1 MSDDNKDKEHL
12 NQDSTSEKAK
22 KSIATKA
29 EAWVKAWE
37 NLDPRHQDKAH
48 QPGSFFDQ
56 PRKSFSASD
65 EPPHDTERSTKD
77 KFDGNKWK
85 QTAKTANTSES
96 SAETPRVSQEPQAS
110 KETPKPQF
118 NDSKWK
124 ADSWAQSTKP
134 FDPERIKREDL
145 QVDTEALEPV
155 VIEESKIRKR
165 FTRFFFVAFILFS
178 AWAVY
183 APIDGGVTASGMVV
197 VSGYRKV
204 VQYPITGV
212 VREVLVSDG
221 DEVTEGQILIRVNPL
236 TLQASM
242 GTIESD
248 LINVLASEAR
258 LKAERLNAKITW
270 PEIFKSLSN
279 QPQVAEAKVTQE
291 ELFKARRHEYVETMR
306 ARHEQLKSLIKEEK
320 NLGILAEEGLVP
332 KANAEQAMRNRLESE
347 NLINTFVSTFLKQTE
362 VELADAQK
370 RREALQLQLEAAKY
384 DEEKASIVSPASGTI
399 MGLKVVT
406 VGGVI
411 TTGQVLAEV
420 VPKDSKL
427 VVDVKLPANV
437 IDRVK
442 KDAVVDLH
450 FTAFN
455 AATTPTVP
463 GRLIKVGTDRQIPDK
478 TKPGEPEFEYYSAQV
493 ETTPEGMEML
503 GKRNIQPGM
512 PVDVV
517 IKTGTRSF
525 LSYIMKPISDRV
537 IWAFKS

>member
-1 MSDDNKDKEHL
+1 MSEENKDNLDKA
-12 NQDSTSEKAK
+12 STAETIR

-29 EAWVKAWE
+29 EGWVKAWE
-37 NLDPRHQDKAH
+37 NLDPKHRDQGVKPEGFLDK
-48 QPGSFFDQ
+48 PTK
-56 PRKSFSASD
+56 RFSASD
-65 EPPHDTERSTKD
+65 YPPQESERSTKD
-77 KFDGNKWK
+77 KFDPNKWK
-85 QTAKTANTSES
+85 EAPKTQPDTPPGQEAPPSASKSFDTAAPKTKFES
-96 SAETPRVSQEPQAS
+96 SS
-110 KETPKPQF
+110 
-118 NDSKWK
+118 WK
-124 ADSWAQSTKP
+124 ADSWVQSTKP
-134 FDPERIKREDL
+134 FDPERIKREDHK
-145 QVDTEALEPV
+145 VDTEALEPV

-165 FTRFFFVAFILFS
+165 FTRFFFVAFTLFGV
-178 AWAVY
+178 WAVY
-183 APIDGGVTASGMVV
+183 APIDGGVTASGTVV

-204 VQYPITGV
+204 VQYPLTGV
-212 VREVLVSDG
+212 VREILVSEG
-221 DEVTEGQILIRVNPL
+221 DEVTEGQTLIRVNPL
-236 TLQASM
+236 TLQASL

-258 LKAERLNAKITW
+258 LKAERLNTAIKW
-270 PEIFKSLSN
+270 PALFSSLAN

-291 ELFKARRHEYVETMR
+291 ALLKARRHEYVETMR
-306 ARHEQLKSLIKEEK
+306 ARNEQLKSLIKEEK

-347 NLINTFVSTFLKQTE
+347 NLINAFTSNFFKQTE
-362 VELADAQK
+362 VDLAEAQK
-370 RREALQLQLEAAKY
+370 RRESLQLQLEAAKF
-384 DEEKASIVSPASGTI
+384 DEEKASILSPIGGVI
-399 MGLKVVT
+399 LGLKVVT

-411 TTGQVLAEV
+411 TGGQVLAEV

-463 GRLIKVGTDRQIPDK
+463 GRLIKVGTDRQLPDK
-478 TKPGEPEFEYYSAQV
+478 TKPGEPDFEYYSAQV
-493 ETTPEGMEML
+493 ETTPEGMQML
-503 GKRNIQPGM
+503 GKLNIQPGM

-525 LSYIMKPISDRV
+525 LSYMMKPISDRV

>member
-1 MSDDNKDKEHL
+1 MSDDDKEKSSQGL
-12 NQDSTSEKAK
+12 TTETIR

-37 NLDPRHQDKAH
+37 NLDPKQRDNGV
-48 QPGSFFDQ
+48 QPESFSGK
-56 PRKSFSASD
+56 PAKSFSASQA
-65 EPPHDTERSTKD
+65 PKKQKERSTKA
-77 KFDGNKWK
+77 KFDGDKWK
-85 QTAKTANTSES
+85 QSSNSASNKGTTS
-96 SAETPRVSQEPQAS
+96 QAS
-110 KETPKPQF
+110 APSAKRIASPEKPKPQS
-118 NDSKWK
+118 DSNKWK
-124 ADSWAQSTKP
+124 ADSWVASTKP
-134 FDPERIKREDL
+134 FDPDRIKREDL
-145 QVDTEALEPV
+145 HVDTEALEPV
-155 VIEESKIRKR
+155 VIEESKIRTK
-165 FTRFFFVAFILFS
+165 FTRFFFVAFILFA

-183 APIDGGVTASGMVV
+183 APIDGGVTASGTVV

-204 VQYPITGV
+204 VQYPLTGV
-212 VREVLVSDG
+212 VREILVSEG
-221 DEVTEGQILIRVNPL
+221 DEVAEGQTLIRVNPL
-236 TLQASM
+236 TLQASL

-258 LKAERLNAKITW
+258 LKAERTNTKITW
-270 PEIFKSLSN
+270 PALFTSLTN
-279 QPQVAEAKVTQE
+279 QPQVEEAKVTQE
-291 ELFKARRHEYVETMR
+291 ELFKARRHEYTETIR
-306 ARHEQLKSLIKEEK
+306 ARQAQLKSLIKEEK
-320 NLGILAEEGLVP
+320 NLGTLAEEGLVP
-332 KANAEQAMRNRLESE
+332 KANAELAMRNRLESE
-347 NLINTFVSTFLKQTE
+347 NLINQFVSNYLKQTE
-362 VELADAQK
+362 VDLAEAQK
-370 RREALQLQLEAAKY
+370 RRESLQLQLEAAKF
-384 DEEKASIVSPASGTI
+384 DEEKASILSPIAGVI
-399 MGLKVVT
+399 LGLKVVT

-411 TTGQVLAEV
+411 TGGQILAEV

-493 ETTPEGMEML
+493 ETTPEGMQML
-503 GKRNIQPGM
+503 GKLNIQPGM

-525 LSYIMKPISDRV
+525 LSYMIKPITDRV

>member
-1 MSDDNKDKEHL
+1 MSDENKNNPDKAL
-12 NQDSTSEKAK
+12 ASETIK

-29 EAWVKAWE
+29 EGWVKAWE
-37 NLDPRHQDKAH
+37 NLDPKNRDNSVKPEGFLDKPTKH
-48 QPGSFFDQ
+48 
-56 PRKSFSASD
+56 FSASD
-65 EPPHDTERSTKD
+65 HAPQETVERSTKD
-77 KFDGNKWK
+77 KFDPDKWK
-85 QTAKTANTSES
+85 QAAKPA
-96 SAETPRVSQEPQAS
+96 PQAES
-110 KETPKPQF
+110 KPQTPHSPTERDRPPETPKPKTDD
-118 NDSKWK
+118 NKWK
-124 ADSWAQSTKP
+124 ADSWVQSTKP
-134 FDPERIKREDL
+134 FDPERIKRDDL
-145 QVDTEALEPV
+145 KVDTEALEPV

-165 FTRFFFVAFILFS
+165 FTRFFFIAFTLFGV
-178 AWAVY
+178 WAVY
-183 APIDGGVTASGMVV
+183 APIDGGVTASGTVV

-204 VQYPITGV
+204 VQYPLTGV
-212 VREVLVSDG
+212 VREILVSEG
-221 DEVTEGQILIRVNPL
+221 DEVAEGQTLIRVNPL
-236 TLQASM
+236 TLQASL

-258 LKAERLNAKITW
+258 LKAERLNTKITW
-270 PEIFKSLSN
+270 PALFNSLAN

-291 ELFKARRHEYVETMR
+291 ELFKARRREYVETMR

-347 NLINTFVSTFLKQTE
+347 NLINAFTSNFFKQTE
-362 VELADAQK
+362 VDLAEAQK
-370 RREALQLQLEAAKY
+370 RREALQLQLEAAKF
-384 DEEKASIVSPASGTI
+384 DEEKASILSPIGGVI
-399 MGLKVVT
+399 LGLKVVT

-411 TTGQVLAEV
+411 TSGQVLAEV

-463 GRLIKVGTDRQIPDK
+463 GRLIKVGTDRQLPDT

-493 ETTPEGMEML
+493 ETTAEGMQML
-503 GKRNIQPGM
+503 GKLNIQPGM

-525 LSYIMKPISDRV
+525 LSYMIKPITDRV

>member
-1 MSDDNKDKEHL
+1 MSDDSKENKSQGITTE
-12 NQDSTSEKAK
+12 TIR

-37 NLDPRHQDKAH
+37 NLDPRQRDQGSKSKSVLDK
-48 QPGSFFDQ
+48 PT
-56 PRKSFSASD
+56 KSFSANKA
-65 EPPHDTERSTKD
+65 PTKKTERSTKA
-77 KFDGNKWK
+77 KFDGDKWK
-85 QTAKTANTSES
+85 QGAQSKPNAG
-96 SAETPRVSQEPQAS
+96 SATQAS
-110 KETPKPQF
+110 ASSGERDVSRARSKPQLDQ
-118 NDSKWK
+118 NKRK

-134 FDPERIKREDL
+134 FDPERIKREDM
-145 QVDTEALEPV
+145 QVDAEALEPV

-165 FTRFFFVAFILFS
+165 FTRFFFIAFILFS

-183 APIDGGVTASGMVV
+183 APIDGGVTASGTVV

-204 VQYPITGV
+204 VQYPLTGV
-212 VREVLVSDG
+212 VREILVSEG
-221 DEVTEGQILIRVNPL
+221 DEVAEGQLLIRVNPL
-236 TLQASM
+236 TLQANL

-248 LINVLASEAR
+248 LINMLASEAR
-258 LKAERLNAKITW
+258 LKAERLKTTKITW
-270 PEIFKSLSN
+270 PELFSSLSN
-279 QPQVAEAKVTQE
+279 QPQVEDAKVTQE
-291 ELFKARRHEYVETMR
+291 ELFKARRHEYAETIR
-306 ARHEQLKSLIKEEK
+306 AREAQLKSLIKEEK
-320 NLGILAEEGLVP
+320 NLGTLADEGLVP

-347 NLINTFVSTFLKQTE
+347 NLINAFVSNFLKQTE
-362 VELADAQK
+362 VELAEVQK
-370 RREALQLQLEAAKY
+370 KRESLQLQLEAAKY
-384 DEEKASIVSPASGTI
+384 DEEKASIVSPIAGVI

-463 GRLIKVGTDRQIPDK
+463 GRLIKVGSDRQLPDK

-493 ETTPEGMEML
+493 ETTPEGLKML
-503 GKRNIQPGM
+503 GKLNIQPGM

-537 IWAFKS
+537 IWAFK

>member
-1 MSDDNKDKEHL
+1 MSEDNKENSSQGL
-12 NQDSTSEKAK
+12 TAETIR

-37 NLDPRHQDKAH
+37 NVDPRHRDKGI
-48 QPGSFFDQ
+48 QPGAFSEK
-56 PRKSFSASD
+56 PTKSFSVSD
-65 EPPHDTERSTKD
+65 QSPHQGERSKKA
-77 KFDGNKWK
+77 KFDGDKWK
-85 QTAKTANTSES
+85 QSAKSTS
-96 SAETPRVSQEPQAS
+96 SAESKTKAS
-110 KETPKPQF
+110 TASSKSNSSRETATPQF
-118 NDSKWK
+118 SQSRWK

-134 FDPERIKREDL
+134 FDPERIKRED
-145 QVDTEALEPV
+145 QHVDAEILEPV
-155 VIEESKIRKR
+155 VIEESKIRTK
-165 FTRFFFVAFILFS
+165 FTRFFFVAFILFG

-183 APIDGGVTASGMVV
+183 APIDGGVTASGTVV

-204 VQYPITGV
+204 VQYPLTGV
-212 VREVLVSDG
+212 VREILVSEG
-221 DEVTEGQILIRVNPL
+221 DEVAEGQVLIRVNPL
-236 TLQASM
+236 TLQASL

-258 LKAERLNAKITW
+258 LKAERLNTKITW
-270 PEIFKSLSN
+270 PELFSSLAN
-279 QPQVAEAKVTQE
+279 QSQVAEAKVTQE
-291 ELFKARRHEYVETMR
+291 ELFKARRREYAETMR
-306 ARHEQLKSLIKEEK
+306 ARDGQLKSLIKEEK

-347 NLINTFVSTFLKQTE
+347 NLINAFVSNYLKQTE
-362 VELADAQK
+362 VDLAEAQK
-370 RREALQLQLEAAKY
+370 RREALQLQLEAAKF
-384 DEEKASIVSPASGTI
+384 DEEKASIVSPISGVI
-399 MGLKVVT
+399 LGLKVVT

-411 TTGQVLAEV
+411 TGGQVLAEV

-463 GRLIKVGTDRQIPDK
+463 GRLIKVGTDRQLPDK

-493 ETTPEGMEML
+493 ETTAEGMQML
-503 GKRNIQPGM
+503 GKLNIQPGM

-525 LSYIMKPISDRV
+525 LSYIMKPISDRI

>member
-1 MSDDNKDKEHL
+1 MSDENKDNLDKA
-12 NQDSTSEKAK
+12 STSETIR

-37 NLDPRHQDKAH
+37 NLDPNHRDQGIKPESFLDK
-48 QPGSFFDQ
+48 PS
-56 PRKSFSASD
+56 KSFSVNNTSKD
-65 EPPHDTERSTKD
+65 NIERSTKE
-77 KFDGNKWK
+77 KFDPDKWK
-85 QTAKTANTSES
+85 L
-96 SAETPRVSQEPQAS
+96 AS
-110 KETPKPQF
+110 KSKPETASAQTSSNVSEPFDTTPKIKF
-118 NDSKWK
+118 EGSKWK
-124 ADSWAQSTKP
+124 ADSWVQSTKP
-134 FDPERIKREDL
+134 FDPERIKREDPRI
-145 QVDTEALEPV
+145 DAEALEPV

-165 FTRFFFVAFILFS
+165 FARFFFVAFILFGV
-178 AWAVY
+178 WAVY
-183 APIDGGVTASGMVV
+183 APIDGGVTASGTVV

-204 VQYPITGV
+204 VQYPLTGV
-212 VREVLVSDG
+212 VREILVSEG

-236 TLQASM
+236 TLQANL

-258 LKAERLNAKITW
+258 LKAERLNTPIKW
-270 PEIFKSLSN
+270 PALFNSLAN

-291 ELFKARRHEYVETMR
+291 ALFKVRRQEYVETVR
-306 ARHEQLKSLIKEEK
+306 ARREQLKSLIKEEK

-347 NLINTFVSTFLKQTE
+347 NLINAFVSNYLKETE
-362 VELADAQK
+362 IQLAEAQK
-370 RREALQLQLEAAKY
+370 RREALQLQLEAAKF
-384 DEEKASIVSPASGTI
+384 DEEKASIVSPIGGVI
-399 MGLKVVT
+399 LGLKVVT

-411 TTGQVLAEV
+411 TAGQILAEV

-463 GRLIKVGTDRQIPDK
+463 GRLIKVGTDRQLPDK
-478 TKPGEPEFEYYSAQV
+478 TKPGEPDFEYYSAQV
-493 ETTPEGMEML
+493 ETTSEGMQML
-503 GKRNIQPGM
+503 GKLNIQPGM

-525 LSYIMKPISDRV
+525 LSYMIKPISDRV

>member
-1 MSDDNKDKEHL
+1 MSEDNKENSSQGL
-12 NQDSTSEKAK
+12 TAETIR

-37 NLDPRHQDKAH
+37 NLDPRQRDKGV
-48 QPGSFFDQ
+48 QSGSILDK
-56 PRKSFSASD
+56 PTKSFSASKG
-65 EPPHDTERSTKD
+65 PTKKTERSTKT
-77 KFDGNKWK
+77 KFDGDKWK
-85 QTAKTANTSES
+85 QGAKTTSSGETNTKISSPSRES
-96 SAETPRVSQEPQAS
+96 NISRETS
-110 KETPKPQF
+110 KPQF
-118 NDSKWK
+118 DDNKWK

-134 FDPERIKREDL
+134 FDPKRIKREDS

-165 FTRFFFVAFILFS
+165 FTRFFFIAFILFS

-183 APIDGGVTASGMVV
+183 APIDGGVTASGTVV
-197 VSGYRKV
+197 VSGYRKA
-204 VQYPITGV
+204 VQYPLTGV
-212 VREVLVSDG
+212 VREILVSEG
-221 DEVTEGQILIRVNPL
+221 DEVAEGQVLIRVNPL
-236 TLQASM
+236 TLQANL

-258 LKAERLNAKITW
+258 LKAERLNTKITW
-270 PEIFKSLSN
+270 PELFSSLSN
-279 QPQVAEAKVTQE
+279 QPQVEEAKVTQE
-291 ELFKARRHEYVETMR
+291 ELFKARRHEYTETIR
-306 ARHEQLKSLIKEEK
+306 AREAQLKSLIKEEK
-320 NLGILAEEGLVP
+320 NLGTLAEEGLVP

-347 NLINTFVSTFLKQTE
+347 NLINAFVSNFLKQTE
-362 VELADAQK
+362 VELAEVQK
-370 RREALQLQLEAAKY
+370 KRESLQLQLEAAKF
-384 DEEKASIVSPASGTI
+384 DEEKASIVAPIGGVI

-442 KDAVVDLH
+442 KDAIVDLH

-463 GRLIKVGTDRQIPDK
+463 GRLIKVGTDRQLPDK
-478 TKPGEPEFEYYSAQV
+478 TKPGEPDFEYYSAQV
-493 ETTPEGMEML
+493 ETTPKGMEML
-503 GKRNIQPGM
+503 GKLNIQPGM